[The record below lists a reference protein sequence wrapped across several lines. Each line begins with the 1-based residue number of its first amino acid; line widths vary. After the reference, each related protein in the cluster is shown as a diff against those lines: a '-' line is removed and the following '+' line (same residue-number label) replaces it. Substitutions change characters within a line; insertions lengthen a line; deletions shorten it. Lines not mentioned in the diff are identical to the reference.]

1 MQETRTARLV
11 ERRISYDWRPF
22 VHHRTNE
29 EAYLNTL
36 EIPSFQ
42 LGMIL
47 AQLSKYSQDG
57 FPDDG
62 GDRSSG

>member
-1 MQETRTARLV
+1 MIRG
-11 ERRISYDWRPF
+11 RILF

-57 FPDDG
+57 FPDGG
-62 GDRSSG
+62 GDRCSG